1 MPTRTASTEVG
12 LSREQRADHTVI
24 ALDGELDIAS
34 TPSLRE
40 RLHAALAD
48 AALADAALSDAGPR
62 VVFDLSGVTFCDA
75 SGLALLVDA
84 RRRTGPGGT
93 VVLAAPRPQLLRLLR
108 VTGLDRVFTVRSL
121 GGAADSRRS
130 RWIAA

>member
-1 MPTRTASTEVG
+1 MPHRTASPEAG

-48 AALADAALSDAGPR
+48 AAAASTGPR
-62 VVFDLSGVTFCDA
+62 VVVDLSGVTFCDA

-93 VVLAAPRPQLLRLLR
+93 VVLAGPRPQLLRLLR
-108 VTGLDRVFTVRSL
+108 VTGLDRVFTVRSP
-121 GGAADSRRS
+121 GGAAESRRARS
-130 RWIAA
+130 VAA

>member
-40 RLHAALAD
+40 RLHSELADVALAD
-48 AALADAALSDAGPR
+48 PGPR
-62 VVFDLSGVTFCDA
+62 VVLDLSGVTFCDA

-93 VVLAAPRPQLLRLLR
+93 VVLDGPRPQLLRLLR

-121 GGAADSRRS
+121 GGAAESRRARS
-130 RWIAA
+130 VAA